1 MLIILV
7 CKIYYWINKVPL
19 FWLAC
24 STGYWNTDVLIIKIL
39 LCWLACSMGYW
50 KTNVLITKLLLF
62 WLVGKRCCW
71 KMSTLIHCE
80 QIILILWPADCL
92 IPLTIWLVDCL
103 IYLTVWFVWF
113 VWLSYCLICLIL
125 LISDNQLSDN
135 QLNSYSGSLLLL
147 STDIQYTIQPAIVC
161 TVYQHFQIYRKPGI
175 GFIRNSVSEV
185 QLQQTFSNAVVAIIR
200 HSSWSESLVFQ
211 LLSCYYK

>member
-62 WLVGKRCCW
+62 WLVGRRCCW
-71 KMSTLIHCE
+71 KMSTLIHCG

-113 VWLSYCLICLIL
+113 FWFQIISYQT
-125 LISDNQLSDN
+125 ISSTAIQVVYYSYLQTSSTPSNQLFYV
-135 QLNSYSGSLLLL
+135 QYL
-147 STDIQYTIQPAIVC
+147 SI
-161 TVYQHFQIYRKPGI
+161 FR
-175 GFIRNSVSEV
+175 FI
-185 QLQQTFSNAVVAIIR
+185 
-200 HSSWSESLVFQ
+200 ESQV
-211 LLSCYYK
+211 